1 MFENIRSK
9 NNPIGV
15 EFIKKGLLTEAQVD
29 RVLNYQKDH
38 RDLKFG
44 ELVSYNI

>member
-29 RVLNYQKDH
+29 RVLN
-38 RDLKFG
+38 
-44 ELVSYNI
+44 